1 MKFIMKILVTGGCGY
16 KGHVLIPKLLERGC
30 DVIAFDIQWF
40 GNYLIPHKNL
50 SVIKGDVRDTGSIPL
65 DGVDCIIHLS
75 SIANDPCSDLD
86 PKLTWEISALATM
99 QLADKARREGIK
111 HFIYASSGSVYG
123 VKEELQVTEDL
134 KLEPISE
141 YNKTKMVGERVLL
154 SYENDM
160 VVQIVR
166 PATVCGYSPRMRL
179 DVSVNLLTMQA
190 LTNGKITVFGGNQVR
205 PNIHIDDITDLY
217 LHLIDHPEI
226 TGIYNAGF
234 ENISIM
240 DIAKLITKRIPAEI
254 SVTPS
259 NDPRCYRINS
269 DKILATGFKPNKTV
283 DDAVK
288 EIIQKY
294 RNNEL
299 KDENRFYNLKW
310 MQQTVL
316 TNKK

>member
-294 RNNEL
+294 KNNEL

>member
-1 MKFIMKILVTGGCGY
+1 MKILVTGGCGY
-16 KGHVLIPKLLERGC
+16 KGHVLIPKLLDKGY

-50 SVIKGDVRDTGSIPL
+50 SVIKGDVRDTDSIPL
-65 DGVDCIIHLS
+65 NGVDCIIHLS

-111 HFIYASSGSVYG
+111 RFIYASSGSVYG

-134 KLEPISE
+134 ELEPISE

-190 LTNGKITVFGGNQVR
+190 LTNGKITVFGGDQVR

-240 DIAKLITKRIPAEI
+240 DIATLITKRIPAEI
-254 SVTPS
+254 LVTPS

-269 DKILATGFKPNKTV
+269 DKILATGFKPRKTV
-283 DDAVK
+283 DDAVN
-288 EIIQKY
+288 EIIKKY
-294 RNNEL
+294 KKNEL
-299 KDENRFYNLKW
+299 KDEDRFYNLKW
-310 MQQTVL
+310 MEKTVL